1 MQEVNEGTDNTKPWI
16 NCKDSLDG
24 DDKLI
29 RISDVPDDRTIES
42 HENEEEEKG
51 GEHVKEIDRIRDSA
65 KQHTTSLLARLA
77 KLNKPE
83 TPQLLLGSV
92 AACAHGVVWPVFGLF
107 ISKTI
112 TVMFEP
118 PHDNDDKLRKD
129 AKFWSL
135 AYVGLGIITMMVV
148 PVQNYF
154 FGVAGAKLIQRI
166 RCLSFEKIVHQ
177 EISWFDDLK
186 NSRCFL
192 VFLLLFFFFF
202 LLIC

>member
-1 MQEVNEGTDNTKPWI
+1 MQEVSKENDNNKPWI
-16 NCKDSLDG
+16 NRKDNLDE

-29 RISDVPDDRTIES
+29 SICDVPDDSTIES
-42 HENEEEEKG
+42 HVNEEEEKG
-51 GEHVKEIDRIRDSA
+51 REHVKEIDKIRDSV
-65 KQHTTSLLARLA
+65 KQPTTSLLARLA
-77 KLNKPE
+77 RLNKPE
-83 TPQLLLGSV
+83 APQLLLGSV

-118 PHDNDDKLRKD
+118 PHEDDDKLRKD

-186 NSRCFL
+186 NSRCVFFVL
-192 VFLLLFFFFF
+192 VY
-202 LLIC
+202 